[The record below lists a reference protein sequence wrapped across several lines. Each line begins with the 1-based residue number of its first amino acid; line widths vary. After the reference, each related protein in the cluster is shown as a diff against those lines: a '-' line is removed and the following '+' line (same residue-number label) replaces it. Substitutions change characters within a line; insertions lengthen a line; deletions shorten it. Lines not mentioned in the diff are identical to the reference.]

1 MSIGLRIIIIYLAV
15 TNIIVFSMFFVDKN
29 KAQKRQWRIPE
40 KTLLLI
46 AALGG
51 SLGAWAGMNL
61 FRHKTQHKKFTIL
74 VPLIILVHAVLLL
87 LLVRAI
93 G

>member
-15 TNIIVFSMFFVDKN
+15 TNIIAFSMFFVDKN

-46 AALGG
+46 AAIGG

-74 VPLIILVHAVLLL
+74 VPLIILVHAALLL

>member
-46 AALGG
+46 AAIGG

>member
-15 TNIIVFSMFFVDKN
+15 TNIIAFSMFFVDKN

-46 AALGG
+46 AAIGG

>member
-1 MSIGLRIIIIYLAV
+1 MSIGLRIIIIYLAF
-15 TNIIVFSMFFVDKN
+15 TNIIAFSMFFVDKN

-46 AALGG
+46 AAIGG

>member
-15 TNIIVFSMFFVDKN
+15 TNIIAFSMFFVDKN